1 MALSS
6 DASRL
11 RWLGVAGVPI
21 YAAIAY
27 LAEGFRPEAE
37 TPPPLLA
44 VLSLLAVAC
53 LLYLLALRLVVRDAA
68 ASLRTVLFFSLAYR
82 LILLPSWPIQEI
94 DFYRYLWDGR
104 VTLNGSNPYLFSP
117 TQIDEAE
124 FREVVPPELA
134 ELRRLSRETPAMRTI
149 FDRVHYRDI
158 PTAYPPLSQ
167 AVFAFSAWLT
177 PADASVWL
185 HVMILKSVLLAFD
198 VGTLLVLVRLLR
210 QLGFPAAAA
219 LAYGWCPLVLKEFAN
234 TAHLD
239 TMAVFFTTLALY
251 LLVSKDG
258 VARACLAL
266 GVLGLGVLAK
276 SYPVILLPLVTVYL
290 FRRLRLRSLIPTAT
304 FLAIVVA
311 GYLPFHLHSTTRD
324 AHHAGTGV
332 GTFLFTRWEMNDLLF
347 MLVYRNVARTPP
359 AGDAWFV
366 IVPPAWREAL
376 NARLLDS
383 LGDWER
389 LPDGADPA
397 YLLTLGIMGSVLL
410 LICLIQ
416 MIQVWRQPEPR
427 ELLRACFLVL
437 AWGWLLSST
446 QNPWYVLWCLPLMLF
461 ARSRSWFLM
470 PCLALVYYL
479 RFWFVHWAPADPSV
493 GYAIFDYG
501 IVWLEYAP
509 LLICLGAEAFG
520 WFPWASVRCPEGAK
534 QTSPGQ
540 RPGNDGDNVR
550 KP

>member
-1 MALSS
+1 MASSS

-21 YAAIAY
+21 YAAITW

-37 TPPPLLA
+37 SPPPLLA
-44 VLSLLAVAC
+44 VLALLAVASV
-53 LLYLLALRLVVRDAA
+53 LYLLALRAVLRDVA
-68 ASLRTVLFFSLAYR
+68 ASLRTVLLFSFLYR

-134 ELRRLSRETPAMRTI
+134 ELRRLSAETPARSGM
-149 FDRVHYRDI
+149 FERVHYRDI
-158 PTAYPPLSQ
+158 PTAYPPVAQ
-167 AVFAFSAWLT
+167 AEFAFSLWLT

-185 HVMILKSVLLAFD
+185 HVMILKTVLLVFD
-198 VGTLLVLVRLLR
+198 VGTLLVLMRMLR
-210 QLGFPAAAA
+210 QLGLPPAWA
-219 LAYGWCPLVLKEFAN
+219 LAYGWCPLALKEFAN
-234 TAHLD
+234 TGHLD
-239 TMAVFFTTLALY
+239 TMAVFFTTLALC

-258 VARACLAL
+258 VARASLAL
-266 GVLGLGVLAK
+266 GVLALGVLAK
-276 SYPVILLPLVTVYL
+276 SYPVILLPLVGVYL
-290 FRRLRLRSLIPTAT
+290 LRRLRIGALVPLLT
-304 FLAIVVA
+304 FMAVVVG
-311 GYLPFHLHSTTRD
+311 GYLPFHLHPGARE

-359 AGDAWFV
+359 AGDRWFV
-366 IVPPAWREAL
+366 VVPADWRESL

-383 LGDWER
+383 LGEWER

-410 LICLIQ
+410 VICLVQIVR
-416 MIQVWRQPEPR
+416 IWRRPEPLA
-427 ELLRACFLVL
+427 LLRGCFLVL

-446 QNPWYVLWCLPLMLF
+446 QNPWYVLWSLPLMLF

-470 PCLALVYYL
+470 PCLALMYYL
-479 RFWFVHWAPADPSV
+479 RFWFVHWAPSDPSV

-501 IVWLEYAP
+501 IVWLEFVP
-509 LLICLGAEAFG
+509 LLVFLGMESILRRG
-520 WFPWASVRCPEGAK
+520 
-534 QTSPGQ
+534 
-540 RPGNDGDNVR
+540 
-550 KP
+550 